1 MVRQPAY
8 RRYCRDGIVAVG
20 CLRRL
25 PRCQWALFLLSRKT
39 GAPLSKLPK
48 RCYCRSMAIT
58 EQIADFTAFA
68 RLLVQQEG
76 DNISLDD
83 AYQQWKEIDPDE
95 VAVLQNRLES
105 YDAGE
110 QGQPADVSMAELRKR
125 LLTKF
130 GK

>member
-1 MVRQPAY
+1 
-8 RRYCRDGIVAVG
+8 
-20 CLRRL
+20 
-25 PRCQWALFLLSRKT
+25 
-39 GAPLSKLPK
+39 
-48 RCYCRSMAIT
+48 MAIT

-83 AYQQWKEIDPDE
+83 VYQQWKEIDPDE
-95 VAVLQNRLES
+95 VAILQNRLDS

-110 QGQPADVSMAELRKR
+110 RGQLANESMAELRKR

-130 GK
+130 GR